1 MVDRKSLVTL
11 NRTAS
16 WILTL
21 ISAVMLATGYII
33 TRLPVDRGIYSNI
46 HTNLCYL
53 FTVVFIVH
61 FYISVFVIRYPWRRT
76 LENVL
81 RGKAGKWT
89 WIKLTQR
96 ISAWVIIFGAG
107 VLIITGLG
115 WYGILWRTIPFT
127 NHRIHDLLAGVSIII
142 HVATGAKSAFT
153 RMQIG
158 GQSVN
163 LLLVLLAVILVLAVL
178 YADSYVLRG
187 KGNNKPI
194 VIEGEVPNGTLS
206 VLEGSIRIGDESF
219 TFNSEEVNTSRP
231 DVFNPGYFSIFDVL
245 LHLSERDEI
254 ELVHHFDDSMNTH
267 VIDSMQGNQYWWYYA
282 YYSGGWTEQNVFRPD
297 LYPWKDG
304 MNVEFYNVNK
314 AILDERKKIW
324 REEVNRTHENEGKI
338 IIPMVKLKGK
348 SFNLEFEDVEVKANN
363 LRSDMFRN
371 GTITAIDVIQTL
383 GEVKLIDYE
392 LKWYEEIGT
401 ARIVKNYWVESING
415 DTHSGRCGFVYEA
428 GDTRFTGFSGNHI
441 HLPSDI
447 RVINSPEYIH
457 YFWICI

>member
-96 ISAWVIIFGAG
+96 ISAWVIIFSAG

-187 KGNNKPI
+187 KGNNKPTI
-194 VIEGEVPNGTLS
+194 ITGEVPNGTLS
-206 VLEGSIRIGDESF
+206 VL
-219 TFNSEEVNTSRP
+219 
-231 DVFNPGYFSIFDVL
+231 
-245 LHLSERDEI
+245 
-254 ELVHHFDDSMNTH
+254 
-267 VIDSMQGNQYWWYYA
+267 
-282 YYSGGWTEQNVFRPD
+282 GGKHTDW
-297 LYPWKDG
+297 G
-304 MNVEFYNVNK
+304 
-314 AILDERKKIW
+314 
-324 REEVNRTHENEGKI
+324 
-338 IIPMVKLKGK
+338 
-348 SFNLEFEDVEVKANN
+348 
-363 LRSDMFRN
+363 
-371 GTITAIDVIQTL
+371 
-383 GEVKLIDYE
+383 
-392 LKWYEEIGT
+392 
-401 ARIVKNYWVESING
+401 
-415 DTHSGRCGFVYEA
+415 
-428 GDTRFTGFSGNHI
+428 
-441 HLPSDI
+441 
-447 RVINSPEYIH
+447 
-457 YFWICI
+457 

>member
-1 MVDRKSLVTL
+1 VVDRKSLVTL

-16 WILTL
+16 WILTG

-33 TRLPVDRGIYSNI
+33 TRLPVDRGFYSYI

-53 FTVVFIVH
+53 FTVVFILH

-76 LENVL
+76 LQNVF

-96 ISAWVIIFGAG
+96 VSAWAIIFGAG
-107 VLIITGLG
+107 VLIVTGLG
-115 WYGILWRTIPFT
+115 WYGLLWRTIPFT
-127 NHRIHDLLAGVSIII
+127 NHRIHDLLAGVSIVI
-142 HVATGAKSAFT
+142 HVATGAKSALN
-153 RMQIG
+153 RRQIG
-158 GQSVN
+158 GQAVN
-163 LLLVLLAVILVLAVL
+163 LLLVLLAVGLVLVVL

-187 KGNNKPI
+187 KGNNKPT
-194 VIEGEVPNGTLS
+194 VITGEAPNGTLS
-206 VLEGSIRIGDESF
+206 VLEGGIRIGDESF
-219 TFNSEEVNTSRP
+219 TFNPEEVNTSRP
-231 DVFNPGYFSIFDVL
+231 DVFNPGFFSIFDVL

-254 ELVHHFDDSMNTH
+254 ELVHHFDVSMNTH

-282 YYSGGWTEQNVFRPD
+282 YYSGGWTEQNAFRPD

-314 AILDERKKIW
+314 AIIDEREMIW
-324 REEVNRTHENEGKI
+324 SEEINRTRENGGKI
-338 IIPMVKLKGK
+338 IIPLVKIEGK
-348 SFNLEFEDVEVKANN
+348 SFYLEFEDVEVKAKN

-383 GEVKLIDYE
+383 GEEILIDYE

-401 ARIVKNYWVESING
+401 ARIVKNYWVEGING

-428 GDTRFTGFSGNHI
+428 GGTRFEGFSGNHI

-447 RVINSPEYIH
+447 RVINSPEYLR